1 MAWIRPSFMDNM
13 SWEMAEVY
21 GAITDQILINLAK
34 YFPFWK
40 SGESVPRSAFE
51 YQANMLAQ
59 MGQVNRD
66 TIRIIANG
74 LGGANKALT
83 HILEQAIMESV
94 KKSQPDLLKGVREGL
109 LHPAGIPIVD
119 PQQTR
124 AFRLYYQQA
133 AQKLNL
139 VNTVM
144 LESTG
149 QAYQATVADIAAR
162 VRATQTALDI
172 GAGETVTGVSSW
184 NQALRHSIQRMKDNG
199 ITGFIDHA
207 NHHWSAEAYAA
218 MDIRTTVANTARAA
232 VWETNQDFGNDL
244 YIVSYH
250 DGARPLCY
258 PWQNKVISANNR
270 EGTTTDLD
278 GNEIE
283 IIPQNRT
290 SYGEPAGLFGINC
303 KHYPSPFIPGVSV
316 LYDKDNIMSE
326 KENAKVYKQTQQQR
340 ALERQIRE
348 QKRDLLMAK
357 NMGASKDEL
366 NALRAKIRE
375 TDDEIDAFCAD
386 TGLPRRQSREGVFTT
401 RSFPDKDT
409 YDVTTF
415 ERQQKEA
422 IDQYFSN
429 NGAQQN
435 YTFGQMEGQEAKEAQ
450 RKFETAEDFDREI
463 ERLRQKRHDLFQQDT
478 YDKSETDRLI
488 NEIFALEDRK
498 KEFIT
503 KQFNDALDASATT
516 TRPANEPDNLKQF
529 KRFDVSKRTD
539 AQMLAQVNPNYTK
552 YDREWTYNCQR
563 AVAAQE
569 AVYRGY
575 DVTAMGYHAK
585 DAIGDKITKVFETTN
600 ELYKDPGLVMLGN
613 GSTMEAKLQEAF
625 AGWGDGS
632 RGVVRLYWNTEYG
645 SHGHFIYARN
655 VGGQIILSDPQDGQ
669 FINGG
674 LSFYKDR
681 VTSGKQQMWVMRV
694 DNRPFTNNISLA
706 MKNRGD

>member
-21 GAITDQILINLAK
+21 GAITDQILINLSR
-34 YFPFWK
+34 YFPYYK
-40 SGESVPRSAFE
+40 PGQSVPQSSFE

-66 TIRIIANG
+66 TIQIIANG

-83 HILEQAIMESV
+83 HILERAIIESV
-94 KKSQPDLLKGVREGL
+94 KKSQPDLLKGVQEGL

-207 NHHWSAEAYAA
+207 GHRWSAEAYTA

-316 LYDKDNIMSE
+316 LYDQSNIMSE
-326 KENAKVYKQTQQQR
+326 KENEKVYEQTQQQR

-415 ERQQKEA
+415 ERQQKDV
-422 IDQYFSN
+422 IDQYFTN
-429 NGAQQN
+429 GGAQHG
-435 YTFGQMEGQEAKEAQ
+435 YTFGRMTPNEPTQTAPVAPVQMPPQMPAPQVEQNPEVATFTPAKTIDEAERFARETFVDEKMWASHGVSLQGLSVDSANLVNQRLSEFYQTYNVDKFSSLVAPAGNTKLGKAIQGAHAGFNPMNRAMLVNRQSFKDPVKAIKALQDEQGLVTDYLAHPEKYPKLGGYTKRILEAS
-450 RKFETAEDFDREI
+450 RESGRATVPKTLVEAI
-463 ERLRQKRHDLFQQDT
+463 DHECGH
-478 YDKSETDRLI
+478 
-488 NEIFALEDRK
+488 ALEKALKGVSNYDTIVANMGTYAPRISGYATDSFHEYIAESFCSWRK
-498 KEFIT
+498 GETLIDPELVK
-503 KQFNDALDASATT
+503 A
-516 TRPANEPDNLKQF
+516 
-529 KRFDVSKRTD
+529 
-539 AQMLAQVNPNYTK
+539 
-552 YDREWTYNCQR
+552 
-563 AVAAQE
+563 
-569 AVYRGY
+569 
-575 DVTAMGYHAK
+575 
-585 DAIGDKITKVFETTN
+585 FE
-600 ELYKDPGLVMLGN
+600 EL
-613 GSTMEAKLQEAF
+613 
-625 AGWGDGS
+625 
-632 RGVVRLYWNTEYG
+632 RR
-645 SHGHFIYARN
+645 
-655 VGGQIILSDPQDGQ
+655 
-669 FINGG
+669 
-674 LSFYKDR
+674 
-681 VTSGKQQMWVMRV
+681 
-694 DNRPFTNNISLA
+694 
-706 MKNRGD
+706 